1 MVGIDLSISLSDLSS
16 LPTKLQKKLDK
27 RGINNLSQIFLYE
40 KKLQDAVTLAKNT
53 DLTIHE
59 ALETRYFGRHHLE
72 STLAD
77 ITAKRKVEPVELL
90 WKSHWLLGIVPDG
103 DFRKEL
109 IALEASAIATILE
122 TLEDTNAS
130 TIETVLQIL
139 LHRLLIIP
147 ETTMKAELEQIIEFA
162 EKFQRNSLLAYQTAK
177 AKDTINEFTQE
188 DDPTKQIALLRKLT
202 RNWKALHK
210 IMEDRGRE
218 TGKIIVTALQSID
231 DLKVLDISEQHLKD
245 RLHQTMST
253 QKLRQSQLKHL
264 TTAMNAAIELRDAY
278 STAKLATRAS
288 TLWFEMAQGK
298 SDKAFGDDLLR
309 SLRFARTAV
318 FNYRALDDIARAVK
332 QLDYILRLT
341 GEISS
346 DSPEILEEATTGTLK
361 TLISTIP
368 LLDRPIDQNLILRMS
383 KQLDRLLARL
393 MPKIEASEARY
404 VLAKLHV
411 KFQQIALNQLQQL
424 NTEPEASLAIHR
436 ELIKAILRL
445 TEAAP
450 DAEKDSLLST
460 AAKYATQ
467 LIPEISPSTKI
478 NDQDLEVVSKITQQ
492 LSQRPVATISE
503 SAHLLMERSNQLNE
517 HLYFQTKDPKI
528 RAQLAL
534 QLLISTVTPDS
545 SGKISASFPTKDLDK
560 LEDYATTAMVA
571 QVKGRH
577 QAKALKAGSLLIW
590 ILLQRITKVTDVQDA
605 YKLKKDAQEFVEQ
618 TLTFMPAVD
627 KITKTTY
634 PFAFLL
640 LRNINAL
647 VHDEHPAEDSQW
659 ETLLTKS
666 ENLAQTLA
674 KAAAAQGDT
683 HNEILALSAAG
694 SATAKLATLSTSAG
708 AQHRLLRRA
717 TTQIEKALKAAAKE
731 ENPITIEAAL
741 SQYNQ
746 LMQTRLRTNPTLSTQ
761 ILIFKEWDL
770 VYQEGIEALESI
782 DVTEAATRLQA
793 SRILNTQVPLTFTSL
808 AQGKDKLDSVR
819 RQLTELL
826 REASQIGSKEQAQL
840 ATQLERQ
847 WAFQLG
853 DESILDSGFRLEDA
867 ETSFTLAD
875 EQFRISLQIEPEIS
889 IDGQI
894 QMKTRTFSN
903 LRPSTKPTD
912 LIWYEITPI
921 LCSTYKGDKIQSWLT
936 LQKPSENNVSIGFW
950 LITTEDLAAT
960 VTLQIL
966 GVDALS
972 QDPEAVMIQ
981 IPGAQVEL
989 PRLPVVAEHRE
1000 AKGILIYELNLT
1012 NRLPDTITMNIE
1024 IA

>member
-1 MVGIDLSISLSDLSS
+1 MVGIDLSIPLPDLSIF
-16 LPTKLQKKLDK
+16 PTKLQKKLDK
-27 RGINNLSQIFLYE
+27 QGINNLSQLFLYE

-53 DLTIHE
+53 DLTIRE
-59 ALETRYFGRHHLE
+59 ALETRHFGRRHLE

-77 ITAKRKVEPVELL
+77 ITAKRKVEPLELL
-90 WKSHWLLGIVPDG
+90 WKCHWLLGIVPEG

-122 TLEDTNAS
+122 TLEATNAS

-162 EKFQRNSLLAYQTAK
+162 EKFQRSSLLAYQTVK
-177 AKDTINEFTQE
+177 AKDIIDEFTLE
-188 DDPTKQIALLRKLT
+188 DEPTKQIVLLRKLT
-202 RNWKALHK
+202 RHWKALHK
-210 IMEDRGRE
+210 TMEDRGEE
-218 TGKIIVTALQSID
+218 TGKTIVTALQSID

-264 TTAMNAAIELRDAY
+264 TTAMNAAFELRDAY
-278 STAKLATRAS
+278 STAKFATRAS
-288 TLWFEMAQGK
+288 TLWFEKAQGK

-309 SLRFARTAV
+309 SLRFTRTAV
-318 FNYRALDDIARAVK
+318 FNYRALDDLTGAVK
-332 QLDYILRLT
+332 QLDHILRLT
-341 GEISS
+341 SEIPS
-346 DSPEILEEATTGTLK
+346 DPPEILEEATTGALK
-361 TLISTIP
+361 TFISTIP
-368 LLDRPIDQNLILRMS
+368 LLDRPADQNFILRMS

-393 MPKIEASEARY
+393 MPKMEASEARY

-411 KFQQIALNQLQQL
+411 KFQQIALHQLHQL
-424 NTEPEASLAIHR
+424 NSKPEASLAIHR
-436 ELIKAILRL
+436 ELVQALLRL

-450 DAEKDSLLST
+450 EAEKDSLLDT

-478 NDQDLEVVSKITQQ
+478 NDQDLEVVSQITHQ
-492 LSQRPVATISE
+492 LSQRPVATISD
-503 SAHLLMERSNQLNE
+503 SAYQLMERSNQLNE

-534 QLLISTVTPDS
+534 HLLLSTVTPDS
-545 SGKISASFPTKDLDK
+545 SGKVSASFAAKDLDK
-560 LEDYATTAMVA
+560 LEDYATTAMLA
-571 QVKGRH
+571 QVKGRQ
-577 QAKALKAGSLLIW
+577 QAKALKAGSLLVW
-590 ILLQRITKVTDVQDA
+590 ILLQRIAKATDTQDVH
-605 YKLKKDAQEFVEQ
+605 KLKKDAQEFAEQ
-618 TLTFMPAVD
+618 TLLFMPTVD
-627 KITKTTY
+627 EITKTAY

-647 VHDEHPAEDSQW
+647 VHDEHPSEDSQW

-674 KAAAAQGDT
+674 KVAATRGDR

-694 SATAKLATLSTSAG
+694 SATAKLATVSTSAS
-708 AQHRLLRRA
+708 AQGRLLRRA

-731 ENPITIEAAL
+731 ENPTTIEAAL

-746 LMQTRLRTNPTLSTQ
+746 VMRTRLTTNPTLSTQ
-761 ILIFKEWDL
+761 IPIFKEWDQA
-770 VYQEGIEALESI
+770 YQEGIGALESS
-782 DVTEAATRLQA
+782 DATEAANQLQA
-793 SRILNTQVPLTFTSL
+793 LRILNTQIPLAFTTL

-819 RQLTELL
+819 QQLTELL

-840 ATQLERQ
+840 ATRLERQ

-853 DESILDSGFRLEDA
+853 DDSILDSGFRLEDA

-875 EQFRISLQIEPEIS
+875 EHFRISLQVEPEIS
-889 IDGQI
+889 IDGQV
-894 QMKTRTFSN
+894 QMKTHTFSN

-912 LIWYEITPI
+912 YIWYEITPI
-921 LCSTYKGDKIQSWLT
+921 LCSTYEGDKIQSWLT
-936 LQKPSENNVSIGFW
+936 LQNPSKNNVSIGFW
-950 LITTEDLAAT
+950 LIASEDLTAT

-966 GVDALS
+966 GIDALS
-972 QDPEAVMIQ
+972 QDPDAVMIQ

-1012 NRLPDTITMNIE
+1012 SRLPDTITMNIE